1 MWGGRTQTRL
11 LTIRQFNGVAMV
23 QCGVVVTWLFIHGW
37 KGGGV
42 VVIML
47 CEVL

>member
-1 MWGGRTQTRL
+1 MWGGRAQTKR

-23 QCGVVVTWLFIHGW
+23 QCAIAMARLFSHDRKGV
-37 KGGGV
+37 GV

-47 CEVL
+47 CEVP

>member
-1 MWGGRTQTRL
+1 MGRAGADQAT

-23 QCGVVVTWLFIHGW
+23 QCGVVVAWLFTHGW
-37 KGGGV
+37 EGGGL

-47 CEVL
+47 CEVP